1 MWSLPLALWY
11 LYRISSP
18 TFNWINGRSFY
29 QFQSVTKQSKF
40 TWQNLPVFFISHV
53 SNCLVQQNSFHHDH
67 FLYSQLSFTSCYDF
81 ILLLPACLSFSCS
94 YTCTHLAPLPLS
106 LGKGPVVEVVIYGL
120 WLLAPNRMFYSVVG
134 GSCCLSPLHSGEL
147 R

>member
-1 MWSLPLALWY
+1 M
-11 LYRISSP
+11 
-18 TFNWINGRSFY
+18 
-29 QFQSVTKQSKF
+29 
-40 TWQNLPVFFISHV
+40 FFIRYV
-53 SNCLVQQNSFHHDH
+53 SNCLVQQNSFHHDI
-67 FLYSQLSFTSCYDF
+67 FLYSRLSFTSCYDF
-81 ILLLPACLSFSCS
+81 ILLLTACLF
-94 YTCTHLAPLPLS
+94 LAPLPLS